1 MISVR
6 EATGPEIE
14 QWRAEWARRLRERY
28 VRCYTDPA
36 TITREVE
43 RSLGNQ
49 RDDAGG
55 RVYAIEVGGAAAG
68 FLALGGSRPRRPEQR
83 SLHDLWLAPEHRSR
97 GLGRAA
103 VAWARERAAADGGSR
118 LAVVLAPGNPAADA
132 LFGAYPLRA
141 QQMVKTVPTGVSLPA
156 GVTGRPMTP
165 VDFGLWRDQAIR
177 MYAEEMAA
185 SGSRSP
191 ADALAA
197 SVAEHDELLPEGLRT
212 AGHALWCVTAGDEVV
227 GTVWLRHGFLPGMS
241 FVFGVDVEPE
251 HRGRGYG
258 RAAML
263 VGEQATAAAG
273 DAQLGLNVFG
283 HNTIAM
289 RLYDSMGY
297 QVVEQYRADDL

>member
-1 MISVR
+1 MFSVR

-14 QWRAEWARRLRERY
+14 QWRAEWVRRLRERY

-36 TITREVE
+36 TVDREVE
-43 RSLGNQ
+43 RSLANQ

-55 RVYAIEVGGAAAG
+55 RVYAVEAGGTTAG

-83 SLHDLWLAPEHRSR
+83 SLHDLWLAPEHRGR
-97 GLGRAA
+97 GLGRAL
-103 VAWARERAAADGGSR
+103 VAWARERATSDGGSR
-118 LAVVLAPGNPAADA
+118 LAVVVAPGDLAVDA

-141 QQMVKTVPTGVSLPA
+141 QQMVKTVTAEVSLPA
-156 GVTGRPMTP
+156 GVAGRPMTP
-165 VDFGLWRDQAIR
+165 ADFGPWREQTIR
-177 MYAEEMAA
+177 TYAEEMAA

-212 AGHALWCVTAGDEVV
+212 AGHAFWCVAAGDEVV
-227 GTVWLRHGFLPGMS
+227 GTIWLRHAFLPGMS
-241 FVFGVDVEPE
+241 FVFGVDVDPA

-273 DAQLGLNVFG
+273 DARLGLNVFG

-297 QVVEQYRADDL
+297 RIVEQYRAEDL